1 MAMWSETQT
10 ESKPSSSAPA
20 ARVAIELAEAEAPLF
35 PRWMPIF
42 TLALLASSSGAA
54 RGGRPSGEDTWNRAE
69 APPCCSAGTGWHP
82 ARSDGDSPSHPY
94 RERQRVGP

>member
-20 ARVAIELAEAEAPLF
+20 ARVAIELAEAEAPLL

-54 RGGRPSGEDTWNRAE
+54 RGGRPSGEDTWKRAE
-69 APPCCSAGTGWHP
+69 APPPAPCPLRWRGEPAGVGFLL
-82 ARSDGDSPSHPY
+82 RSGECEQDG
-94 RERQRVGP
+94 